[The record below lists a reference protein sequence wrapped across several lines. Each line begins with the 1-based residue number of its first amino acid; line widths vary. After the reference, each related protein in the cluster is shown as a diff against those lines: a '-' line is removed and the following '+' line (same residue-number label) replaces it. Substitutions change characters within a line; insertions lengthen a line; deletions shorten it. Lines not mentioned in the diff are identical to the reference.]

1 MSAIMN
7 FFANFRFNNNVHVVI
22 VGAGYAGVEAATSL
36 DSSFRVTLVE
46 ATDSHNHK
54 IASLRAAVMPGWEKR
69 IRLPL
74 DGLLKNGKVIQSK
87 VSAVETGRVTLADQ
101 SILECDYVILA
112 HGKGSVNFPCGKKYR
127 IPLINF
133 PAPPHDQPT
142 LLQITRMTS
151 WTERAMR
158 PNPAKCK
165 RQSQRHS
172 QCCLWA
178 AGLWVWSSQVWQMI
192 S

>member
-7 FFANFRFNNNVHVVI
+7 FFANFRFNNNIHVVI

-36 DSSFRVTLVE
+36 DSSFRVTLIE

-74 DGLLKNGKVIQSK
+74 DGLLKNGQVLQSK
-87 VSAVETGRVTLADQ
+87 VSAVESGRVTLADQ

-112 HGKGSVNFPCGKKYR
+112 HGKGSVNFPCGKKAR
-127 IPLINF
+127 FQQTNFTSPVHKKPQHFLRLLRRRLGQKELRDQIPSD
-133 PAPPHDQPT
+133 A
-142 LLQITRMTS
+142 
-151 WTERAMR
+151 
-158 PNPAKCK
+158 
-165 RQSQRHS
+165 RHHYS
-172 QCCLWA
+172 GSVCA
-178 AGLWVWSSQVWQMI
+178 ACGWRGCGCGARR
-192 S
+192 